1 MTLIKKTASCADM
14 LAWFEANGQRVSNPQ
29 PGDIIFFKFK
39 TNNRRTNHV
48 GLVIGVKGNTISTIE
63 GNTSINSDDNGG
75 SVMVRERSKN
85 IVAYGRPAYASS
97 QQKDKLINLAKADCG
112 PTEWP
117 PNSNN
122 VKYNT
127 WFYKKNVSGAA
138 YPWCA
143 VFISWLFEQLNS
155 NSPVPVTPK
164 PPPANT
170 QVKPTIRR
178 GSTGPYVKLLQEL
191 LQLRGYLLDADGVFG
206 PVTEQYVKNFQKANK
221 LEVDGVV
228 GPLTWKKLTT

>member
-1 MTLIKKTASCADM
+1 MSLVKKTASCADM
-14 LAWFEANGQRVSNPQ
+14 LTWFEANNQRVQTPE
-29 PGDIIFFKFK
+29 PGDVVFFKFK

-48 GLVIGVKGNTISTIE
+48 GLVIGVRGNVVITIE

-75 SVMVRERSKN
+75 SVMKRERSKN

-97 QQKDKLINLAKADCG
+97 KDREDVINLAKSECG
-112 PTEWP
+112 TTEWP

-127 WFYKKNVSGAA
+127 WFYGHAVAGAS

-143 VFISWLFEQLNS
+143 AFISWLFSQIPSKSAVNTQTL
-155 NSPVPVTPK
+155 PK
-164 PPPANT
+164 PDT
-170 QVKPTIRR
+170 STKPTIRK

-191 LQLRGYLLDADGVFG
+191 LSLRGYILKVDGIFG
-206 PVTEQYVKNFQKANK
+206 PATETYVKSFQKANN
-221 LEVDGVV
+221 LEADGIV
-228 GPLTWKKLTT
+228 GPLTWNKLSK